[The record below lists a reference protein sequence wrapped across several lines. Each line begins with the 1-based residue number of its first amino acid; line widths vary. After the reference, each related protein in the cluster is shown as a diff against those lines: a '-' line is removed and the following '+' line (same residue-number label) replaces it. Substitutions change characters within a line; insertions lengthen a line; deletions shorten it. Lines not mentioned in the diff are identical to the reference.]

1 MRGELPPCLPA
12 GRDAVK
18 LILRDGICYAEPA
31 DTTGVRGLCSVRVK
45 MSQSSELSE
54 RDVIICS
61 LPKE

>member
-45 MSQSSELSE
+45 MSCPGTKWNKLGTN
-54 RDVIICS
+54 
-61 LPKE
+61 